1 MLARRPE
8 ISGRGRFW
16 TVQSRT
22 MARPREF
29 DADDAL
35 ERATRLFWTK
45 GFEQTSLDEL
55 CAATGLGRSSL
66 YAAFGDKRALYLRTL
81 ARYEERSAARI
92 AAALAGKPIREG
104 LAAFLGALIDDIVAG
119 PGRRGCFIGNCAA
132 ELARLDR
139 SAAAQV
145 RASLERIEAAFRH
158 ALVGAKERGELSV
171 QADPAALARFLTAG
185 IQGLRLVG
193 KANPERVAL
202 EDIAS
207 AMLRCLDFKER

>member
-1 MLARRPE
+1 
-8 ISGRGRFW
+8 
-16 TVQSRT
+16 

-29 DADDAL
+29 DTDDAL

-66 YAAFGDKRALYLRTL
+66 YAAFGDKRALYLRAL

-92 AAALAGKPIREG
+92 TAALDGKLIRDG
-104 LAAFLGALIDDIVAG
+104 LAAFLAALIDDIVAG

-139 SAAAQV
+139 AAAAQV
-145 RASLERIEAAFRH
+145 RASLGRIEAAFRE
-158 ALVGAKERGELSV
+158 ALAQARSRGELPAG
-171 QADPAALARFLTAG
+171 ADVAALARFLTAG

-193 KANPERVAL
+193 KTSPDRAVL
-202 EDIAS
+202 EDIGAV
-207 AMLRCLDFKER
+207 MLRCLQT